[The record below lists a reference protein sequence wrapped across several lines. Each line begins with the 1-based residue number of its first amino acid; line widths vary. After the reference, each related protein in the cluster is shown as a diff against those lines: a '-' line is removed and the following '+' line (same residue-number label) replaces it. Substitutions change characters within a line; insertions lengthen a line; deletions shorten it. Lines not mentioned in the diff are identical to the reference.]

1 MLTAFV
7 YNQTQVK
14 IRGYRVEPGEIE
26 TVIGQHTDVRKAAV
40 VVRVLPSQEKQL
52 VAYFVPGSTVRVRWH
67 MEFVRT
73 ACLLVVCISE
83 GL

>member
-1 MLTAFV
+1 M
-7 YNQTQVK
+7 K

-52 VAYFVPGSTVRVRWH
+52 VAYFVPGSTVRCGGICGLCVL
-67 MEFVRT
+67 
-73 ACLLVVCISE
+73 AVC
-83 GL
+83 